1 MSAAGAPVTTRS
13 SDPIATVSGAVAREL
28 ADLRETPVVVALSG
42 GLDSCVL
49 LHALRFSPGGRS
61 GLTAAHFDH
70 GMRRG
75 SQGDAA
81 WVRGVCRAWSV
92 ELAEG
97 RVDPAEVAP
106 ASEDGARTVRYAFL
120 EAVARERG
128 AALLTAHHAD
138 DQAETVLFRVLR
150 GTGIDGLAGI
160 PRRRILGSRS
170 GPSAGGRVGP
180 APCDGRGE
188 VMVVRP
194 LLSLTREE
202 VEAYARRCRVPHRP
216 DPTNDGRAFA
226 RNVIRNALLPLA
238 EREVAP
244 GARRA
249 LARLA
254 EIAGDEEA
262 AWSSALRFVLD
273 AVDARGVSLPG
284 GASAVDD
291 GTASEPSCSRTA
303 LLDLGRPLARR
314 VVRLLAAGCGIT
326 LDRDTTLRAMGFVET
341 SQSGRH
347 IELGRGVEL
356 HLRGDRVALVDTRSG
371 HDPVPTPPTS
381 SPTEPFE

>member
-1 MSAAGAPVTTRS
+1 MTSRS

-28 ADLRETPVVVALSG
+28 ADLGGKPVVVALSG

-49 LHALRFSPGGRS
+49 LHALRFSLGGRS
-61 GLTAAHFDH
+61 ALTAAHFDH
-70 GMRRG
+70 GMRQG
-75 SQGDAA
+75 SQSDAA

-92 ELAEG
+92 DLAEG
-97 RVDPAEVAP
+97 RVDPADVGP
-106 ASEDGARTVRYAFL
+106 ASEDDARTVRYAFL
-120 EAVARERG
+120 DAVARERG
-128 AALLTAHHAD
+128 AVLLTAHHAD

-160 PRRRILGSRS
+160 PRRRILGDRA
-170 GPSAGGRVGP
+170 GQTAGGREGP
-180 APCDGRGE
+180 APCAGPGE

-202 VEAYARRCRVPHRP
+202 LETYARHCRVPHRP
-216 DPTNDGRAFA
+216 DPTNEARAFA
-226 RNVIRNALLPLA
+226 RNVIRNAILPLA

-244 GARRA
+244 GARRS
-249 LARLA
+249 LVRLA

-262 AWSSALRFVLD
+262 AWSSALRFVLN
-273 AVDARGVSLPG
+273 AVDARGVARSC
-284 GASAVDD
+284 GASAADD
-291 GTASEPSCSRTA
+291 GAACEPSCSRAA

-314 VVRLLAAGCGIT
+314 VVRLLAAECGIT
-326 LDRDTTLRAMGFVET
+326 LDRDTTGRAMGFVET
-341 SQSGRH
+341 SQSGRR

-371 HDPVPTPPTS
+371 HDSAPPLPTS
-381 SPTEPFE
+381 SPTERSE